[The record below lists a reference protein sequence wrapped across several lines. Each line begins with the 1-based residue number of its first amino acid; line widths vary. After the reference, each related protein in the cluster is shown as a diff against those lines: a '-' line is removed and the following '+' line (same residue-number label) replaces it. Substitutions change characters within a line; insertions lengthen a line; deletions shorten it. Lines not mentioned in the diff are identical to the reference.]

1 MRMTIAMESAMTT
14 SSSNNNN
21 NNVKAKATPQA
32 VPPAIAAKVPSAS
45 AVAKQNPFSKVVQS
59 TPSKKAPV
67 SSTPANVLT
76 HASRPG
82 SASVHTGKAHGH
94 NGNSSNI
101 VKSRT
106 VTSFVTAAA
115 PSSCGH
121 NNLTS
126 FVNNENTASQSVHN
140 SGATSFLKN
149 KGDSVGAG
157 KHRTVMLSGT
167 YCTFSLLMRLFFSM
181 KCILTFIL
189 SILLTELQEPVTS
202 ASSTSPCCRR
212 TMFFGFRLAE
222 AGGQTPTRIYM
233 YEPILVDSPHP
244 LKI

>member
-1 MRMTIAMESAMTT
+1 MTIAMESAMTT
-14 SSSNNNN
+14 SSNSSSNNNN
-21 NNVKAKATPQA
+21 VSNNIVTKAKATPQA
-32 VPPAIAAKVPSAS
+32 VPQAIAAKVPSAS

-59 TPSKKAPV
+59 TPSKKVPV

-101 VKSRT
+101 IKSRT

-126 FVNNENTASQSVHN
+126 FVNNENTTSQSVHN

-149 KGDSVGAG
+149 NGDSVGAG

-167 YCTFSLLMRLFFSM
+167 YTLHFLCVFLCSL
-181 KCILTFIL
+181 
-189 SILLTELQEPVTS
+189 
-202 ASSTSPCCRR
+202 
-212 TMFFGFRLAE
+212 
-222 AGGQTPTRIYM
+222 
-233 YEPILVDSPHP
+233 
-244 LKI
+244 